1 MASVEVESATNTL
14 PEKVEVPK
22 EVEAVVATPPAPEP
36 EVEESTKATIE
47 PLNAADAPPPVED
60 PPTVQDPV
68 EIESKVVDEPK
79 TDEEQVKA
87 DTTQEEVKETEAVPE
102 ETLAT
107 TDAVIEE
114 TAEAVVEE
122 TTTTVTEEAEKPVE
136 EDQTPTEV
144 VVNTE
149 VATEE

>member
-47 PLNAADAPPPVED
+47 PLNADAPPPVED

-68 EIESKVVDEPK
+68 EIESKGVDEPK

-87 DTTQEEVKETEAVPE
+87 DTTQEEVKET
-102 ETLAT
+102 
-107 TDAVIEE
+107 
-114 TAEAVVEE
+114 AEAVIEE

-149 VATEE
+149 VAKEE

>member
-47 PLNAADAPPPVED
+47 PLNADAPPPVED

-68 EIESKVVDEPK
+68 EIESKGVDEPK

-114 TAEAVVEE
+114 TAEAVIEE

-149 VATEE
+149 VAKEE

>member
-14 PEKVEVPK
+14 PEKVEAPK

-47 PLNAADAPPPVED
+47 PLNADAPPPVED

-102 ETLAT
+102 ETLFT

-114 TAEAVVEE
+114 TAEAAVEE
-122 TTTTVTEEAEKPVE
+122 TTTTVTEEAKKPVE